1 MKKLVLASANPG
13 KLLELIALLA
23 DTDYQVYPQSDFD
36 VSEVAET
43 GTTFVENAIIKAR
56 HAAQQTGHASLADD
70 SGIVVDALNGEPGV
84 YSARFAGTDA
94 NDDANNAL
102 LVEKLLPVPEAQRSA
117 RYKAVIVY
125 MRNAAD
131 PSPII
136 CEGSWEGMIVLEAK
150 GSGGFGYDP
159 YFYLPEYGCTSA
171 ELSADEKNRIS
182 HRGQALRLLLERL
195 PPTRSLSDLGNRSEG
210 KSF

>member
-1 MKKLVLASANPG
+1 MKKLVLASSNPG
-13 KLLELIALLA
+13 KLRELSALLK
-23 DTDYQVYPQSDFD
+23 DSDYQIIPQADFN
-36 VSEVAET
+36 VPEVAET

-56 HAAQQTGHASLADD
+56 HAAQYTDCPAVADD

-84 YSARFAGTDA
+84 YSARFAGNNA
-94 NDDANNAL
+94 SDDANNAL
-102 LVEKLLPVPEAQRSA
+102 LVEKLRSIPEAKRSA
-117 RYKAVIVY
+117 RYQAVIVY

-136 CEGSWEGMIVLEAK
+136 CEGSWVGRIVLEAK

-159 YFYLPEYGCTSA
+159 YFYLSAYGCTSD
-171 ELSADEKNRIS
+171 ELSADEKDRIS

-195 PPTRSLSDLGNRSEG
+195 PPA
-210 KSF
+210 

>member
-1 MKKLVLASANPG
+1 MKKLVLASRNPG
-13 KLLELIALLA
+13 KLRELSALLDESRYEIIPQA
-23 DTDYQVYPQSDFD
+23 DFNVP
-36 VSEVAET
+36 EVAET

-56 HAAQQTGHASLADD
+56 HAAQYSGLAALADD

-84 YSARFAGTDA
+84 RSARFSGSDA
-94 NDDANNAL
+94 SDESNNIL
-102 LVEKLLPVPEAQRSA
+102 LVEKLRSVPEAQRSA
-117 RYKAVIVY
+117 RYQAVIVY

-136 CEGSWEGMIVLEAK
+136 CEGSWEGIIVLEAK

-159 YFYLPEYGCTSA
+159 YFYLPDYGCTSA

-182 HRGQALRLLLERL
+182 HRGQALRLLLEKL
-195 PPTRSLSDLGNRSEG
+195 PR
-210 KSF
+210 

>member
-1 MKKLVLASANPG
+1 MKKLVLASSNPG
-13 KLLELIALLA
+13 KLRELSALL
-23 DTDYQVYPQSDFD
+23 DGSQYKVYPQADFNVPD
-36 VSEVAET
+36 VAET

-56 HAAQQTGHASLADD
+56 HATQHTGYAALADD

-84 YSARFAGTDA
+84 YSARFSGSNASDE
-94 NDDANNAL
+94 ANNAL
-102 LVEKLLPVPEAQRSA
+102 LVEKLRSVPEAQRSA
-117 RYKAVIVY
+117 RYQAVIVY

-136 CEGSWEGMIVLEAK
+136 CEGSWEGVIVLEAK

-171 ELSADEKNRIS
+171 ELSAEEKNRIS

-195 PPTRSLSDLGNRSEG
+195 PR
-210 KSF
+210 